1 MAVFTSK
8 KYRSA
13 ADLNSGAAKYRR
25 AIAKHPFLTFGL
37 PFLTIIIAGSFV
49 LTRATAI
56 RYEKHDRRVKQM
68 TRDEELNVRKNPRK
82 VDWRDEY
89 QVRNNGSPL
98 FLGVLWPCLLA
109 EMREKT
115 LG

>member
-89 QVRNNGSPL
+89 QRL
-98 FLGVLWPCLLA
+98 RADKDLDDWQQKRA
-109 EMREKT
+109 ERLPGEPDGTM
-115 LG
+115 